1 MRNRSPNVVVP
12 IPALRKFDIEDY
24 RTLFQ
29 IVYFGLYLVIHSY
42 TCVTMQTLDQVREL
56 FEINGESIAQWARQ
70 RGFSP
75 ALVYRVLRGETT
87 AVRGKTHE
95 IAIALGVKRAPTEDE
110 RQLFL
115 NSVLPQ
121 HPERQPEEKQM

>member
-1 MRNRSPNVVVP
+1 
-12 IPALRKFDIEDY
+12 
-24 RTLFQ
+24 
-29 IVYFGLYLVIHSY
+29 
-42 TCVTMQTLDQVREL
+42 MQTLDQVREL
-56 FEINGESIAQWARQ
+56 FEINGESIARWARQ

-115 NSVLPQ
+115 NGALPQ
-121 HPERQPEEKQM
+121 LPMRQPEENQM

>member
-1 MRNRSPNVVVP
+1 MRNRSPNVVVV
-12 IPALRKFDIEDY
+12 IPDLRRFDIEDY

-29 IVYFGLYLVIHSY
+29 IAYFALYLVIVSY
-42 TCVTMQTLDQVREL
+42 TCIAMQTLDQVREL
-56 FEINGESIAQWARQ
+56 FEINGESIAQWARR

-87 AVRGKTHE
+87 AMRGKTHE

-115 NSVLPQ
+115 NGVPPQ
-121 HPERQPEEKQM
+121 HPEEKQM

>member
-1 MRNRSPNVVVP
+1 
-12 IPALRKFDIEDY
+12 
-24 RTLFQ
+24 
-29 IVYFGLYLVIHSY
+29 
-42 TCVTMQTLDQVREL
+42 MQTSDQVRDL

-95 IAIALGVKRAPTEDE
+95 IAIALGIKRAPTEDE

-115 NSVLPQ
+115 SRARSQ
-121 HPERQPEEKQM
+121 HSERQPEENQM